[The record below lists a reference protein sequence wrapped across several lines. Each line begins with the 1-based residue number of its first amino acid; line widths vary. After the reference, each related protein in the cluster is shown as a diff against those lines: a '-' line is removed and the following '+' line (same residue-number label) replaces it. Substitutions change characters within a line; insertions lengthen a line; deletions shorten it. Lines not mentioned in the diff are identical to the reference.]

1 MNAADRRR
9 LTPALAALA
18 VALALL
24 LIALWLGLGRG
35 ARWHDSST
43 PPKLP
48 PLGATTP
55 APTVP
60 PLEQYAEVWQHPL
73 FSPTRTPEP
82 ASGHDAGASGELQLT
97 GVILLPGLR
106 MAIVH
111 DRSTGK
117 DYRVVEGQP
126 SSGAPTLVELH
137 PRSAVLESSGSRL
150 ELRLIPGPSSDAGHP
165 AAAMPDDDARQST
178 PEDSPD
184 QDASA
189 MVTRHGGQDSTAG
202 PVSGTTPASAKA
214 RASALKARI
223 EQARQ
228 RRAQQNDGG

>member
-9 LTPALAALA
+9 ATPVLAALA
-18 VALALL
+18 VGLALL

-48 PLGATTP
+48 PIGATTP
-55 APTVP
+55 APAVP
-60 PLEQYAEVWQHPL
+60 PLEQYAGVWQHPL

-82 ASGHDAGASGELQLT
+82 ASGQHTGAGGDLQLT
-97 GVILLPGLR
+97 GVIMLPGLK

-117 DYRVVEGQP
+117 DYRIVEGQP
-126 SSGAPTLVELH
+126 TRGAPTLVELH

-150 ELRLIPGPSSDAGHP
+150 ELQLIPGPSPDAGK
-165 AAAMPDDDARQST
+165 AAATQ
-178 PEDSPD
+178 DSPD
-184 QDASA
+184 QGASA
-189 MVTRHGGQDSTAG
+189 MVTRHGEEDSSESR
-202 PVSGTTPASAKA
+202 VSGAAPTSAEA
-214 RASALKARI
+214 RSKALKARI
-223 EQARQ
+223 EQARR
-228 RRAQQNDGG
+228 RRAQQDAGG

>member
-18 VALALL
+18 AVLALL
-24 LIALWLGLGRG
+24 LIALWMGLGRG
-35 ARWHDSST
+35 ARWHDNPT
-43 PPKLP
+43 PPKFP
-48 PLGATTP
+48 PIGATTP

-73 FSPTRTPEP
+73 FSPTRTPEAP
-82 ASGHDAGASGELQLT
+82 SGRGAGASGDLQLT

-126 SSGAPTLVELH
+126 ARGAPTLVELH
-137 PRSAVLESSGSRL
+137 PRSAILESSGSRM
-150 ELRLIPGPSSDAGHP
+150 ELRLIPGPSPDAGRP
-165 AAAMPDDDARQST
+165 AAAEPHGGSRQST
-178 PEDSPD
+178 PGHSADEG
-184 QDASA
+184 ASA
-189 MVTRHGGQDSTAG
+189 MVTRHGGQDSAAG
-202 PVSGTTPASAKA
+202 REPAATPASAGA
-214 RASALKARI
+214 RASALKSRI
-223 EQARQ
+223 EQAR
-228 RRAQQNDGG
+228 RRGAQQNDGD